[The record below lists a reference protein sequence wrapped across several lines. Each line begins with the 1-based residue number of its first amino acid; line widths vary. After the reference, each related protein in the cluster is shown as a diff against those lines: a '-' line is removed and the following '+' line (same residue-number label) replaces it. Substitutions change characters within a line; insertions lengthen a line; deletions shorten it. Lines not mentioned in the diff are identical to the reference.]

1 MQNFYQLS
9 AMILS
14 LLNYLARVTVTGS
27 LNGSASQMLL
37 TILAFPVLEQLF
49 AKMRIADH
57 QA

>member
-27 LNGSASQMLL
+27 LNVSGSQMLL
-37 TILAFPVLEQLF
+37 TILAFPLLEQLF